1 MTSEATGK
9 TRVVVVG
16 GGVIGLCSAYFLRRV
31 GLEVTLLEGGRTGQA
46 ASKGN
51 AGWIT
56 PVLSAPVPAPGVI
69 SHGLWSLRD
78 PDSPLYLKPSALPRL
93 APWLLKFATH
103 SRRGP
108 FQRGLDAMARF
119 GMRALPAYERLREDG
134 VDVRL
139 HGDGLLFCFAEAA
152 HIQPALRDLDQ
163 MTRYGYSTPEL
174 LTGTQLRDLEP
185 ALSDRVAGG
194 FMVPQERYVH
204 PGTLTSLLDETVRSL
219 GVEVREEAAVSGFE
233 RDGLGVT
240 GAVVNGSVVTADLFV
255 LAAGAWTGRL
265 CELLGAG
272 LPIQAGKGYSFAV
285 PMRTLPRQPL
295 YLHEARVGA
304 SPFGDHLRLAG
315 TMELSGI
322 NTVLDR
328 RRIEA
333 IARSSQLYFR
343 EPLAEPRVE
352 EWVGMRP
359 LAPDGLPVIGRLRAA
374 PNVFVAT
381 GHSMLG
387 MTLGP
392 ATGELVAGMMITGQ
406 TPAGFEPFS
415 PARFRR

>member
-1 MTSEATGK
+1 NARPRQARLLGRPGARHPGRERSADLRRLLGRMTSEATGK

-56 PVLSAPVPAPGVI
+56 PVLSAPAPAPGVI
-69 SHGLWSLRD
+69 SQGLWPLRA
-78 PDSPLYLKPSALPRL
+78 PDSPLSLKPSALPRL

-240 GAVVNGSVVTADLFV
+240 GAVV
-255 LAAGAWTGRL
+255 
-265 CELLGAG
+265 
-272 LPIQAGKGYSFAV
+272 
-285 PMRTLPRQPL
+285 
-295 YLHEARVGA
+295 
-304 SPFGDHLRLAG
+304 
-315 TMELSGI
+315 
-322 NTVLDR
+322 
-328 RRIEA
+328 
-333 IARSSQLYFR
+333 
-343 EPLAEPRVE
+343 
-352 EWVGMRP
+352 
-359 LAPDGLPVIGRLRAA
+359 
-374 PNVFVAT
+374 
-381 GHSMLG
+381 
-387 MTLGP
+387 
-392 ATGELVAGMMITGQ
+392 
-406 TPAGFEPFS
+406 
-415 PARFRR
+415 